1 MQISEMYFRV
11 FILPGTH
18 AMKPVR
24 TMRRGNI
31 RFCGICVHG
40 DCKKYQIMLLS
51 YTDGKPRPYSLFIEN
66 RTLFQQPLHFSIII
80 YSLVEQKS
88 AWFIS
93 EDNECD
99 SKRDVRDCSMIS
111 LVSLIDV

>member
-1 MQISEMYFRV
+1 MQISEMYFRG

-31 RFCGICVHG
+31 RLCGICVHG

-51 YTDGKPRPYSLFIEN
+51 SMDGKLRPYSLFSEN
-66 RTLFQQPLHFSIII
+66 RKLFHQPLHFSVII
-80 YSLVEQKS
+80 YSLVELKVLGLFQRIMNVTVS
-88 AWFIS
+88 ATFAT
-93 EDNECD
+93 
-99 SKRDVRDCSMIS
+99 VQ
-111 LVSLIDV
+111 